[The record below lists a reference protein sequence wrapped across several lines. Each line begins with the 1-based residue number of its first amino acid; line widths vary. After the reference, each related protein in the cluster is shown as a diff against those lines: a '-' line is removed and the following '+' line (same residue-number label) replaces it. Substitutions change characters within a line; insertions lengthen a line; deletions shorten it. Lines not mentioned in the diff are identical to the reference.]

1 MTNDLKPLGTSFFSL
16 MCRHLAMVGILCV
29 CVAPAGAF
37 SRAAP
42 VLPAAGA
49 RQCRGGVR
57 GLRSQQGPSKGL
69 NVLELTGALVPQG
82 ALVKGVKTG
91 WRLAWATLMREL
103 APQSKDGDY
112 VRPSYGFTGEIGT
125 AAFPEEPNRYHLYA
139 GAACP
144 WCHRVEL
151 VRSVRGLQ
159 SYVSLTTVLDRPEGV
174 CAAHRPALLRARL
187 RELERDAGRG
197 ASGTRGGDGARP
209 MVPHTHTT
217 GRGVAR
223 WLGLH
228 RSFAGP
234 RCWSQGPARGVRC
247 AHRGLPW
254 TLHRAAAR
262 GQGAEKGGE
271 QRERGPDAHA
281 ESDDGGCRRQGD

>member
-1 MTNDLKPLGTSFFSL
+1 MSRFVDHLSDMGRQR
-16 MCRHLAMVGILCV
+16 MGRHIAATVAAMLCV
-29 CVAPAGAF
+29 CVAPRCVYAWCHAGAF
-37 SRAAP
+37 CGAAP
-42 VLPAAGA
+42 ALQAAGA

-57 GLRSQQGPSKGL
+57 ALRSQQQGPSKGL

-91 WRLAWATLMREL
+91 WRLAWTTLMREL

-125 AAFPEEPNRYHLYA
+125 AEFPEEPNRYHLYA

-174 CAAHRPALLRARL
+174 RAAPPCTRL
-187 RELERDAGRG
+187 RRIACARRDAGHG
-197 ASGTRGGDGARP
+197 ARGTRCGDGARL
-209 MVPHTHTT
+209 MVFHTHTT

-223 WLGLH
+223 RVGLH
-228 RSFAGP
+228 CSFAGS
-234 RCWSQGPARGVRC
+234 RCRSQGPARGLRC
-247 AHRGLPW
+247 AHRGLPR

-262 GQGAEKGGE
+262 GQGAEEGGE
-271 QRERGPDAHA
+271 QRERRLDAHA
-281 ESDDGGCRRQGD
+281 

>member
-1 MTNDLKPLGTSFFSL
+1 MHALV
-16 MCRHLAMVGILCV
+16 AVAV
-29 CVAPAGAF
+29 CVWVAPGGAF
-37 SRAAP
+37 GREAPGPAFVAAVPLRSRAVLAP
-42 VLPAAGA
+42 
-49 RQCRGGVR
+49 RYQCRSGAR
-57 GLRSQQGPSKGL
+57 GLRSQQQGPSKGL

-159 SYVSLTTVLDRPEGV
+159 SYVSLTTVLDRPEGARAASCTPLPQ
-174 CAAHRPALLRARL
+174 CARAVATPMRGGTLGRAR
-187 RELERDAGRG
+187 
-197 ASGTRGGDGARP
+197 
-209 MVPHTHTT
+209 
-217 GRGVAR
+217 
-223 WLGLH
+223 
-228 RSFAGP
+228 
-234 RCWSQGPARGVRC
+234 Q
-247 AHRGLPW
+247 
-254 TLHRAAAR
+254 
-262 GQGAEKGGE
+262 
-271 QRERGPDAHA
+271 
-281 ESDDGGCRRQGD
+281 